1 MRCNNILE
9 AVGRTPLIRLNR
21 MGQGL
26 KPQIWIKAE
35 MLNPGGSVKDR
46 IGITMIDDAE
56 KKGLLKPGGTI
67 IEGTSG
73 NTGMG
78 LALVA
83 AVRGYKCVFTTTDK
97 QSKEKVDLLKALGAE
112 VIVCPTAVEPE
123 DPRSYYSVARKL
135 AREIPNS
142 FYPNQYDNPSN
153 PEAHYQ
159 TTGPEIWDD
168 TEGKIT
174 HFVCGMGTGGTI
186 SGVGK
191 YLKEKNPKVQVIGV
205 DPEGSLYF
213 DFHKTGRI
221 AKARTY
227 VVEGIGEDF
236 FPTTMDMQ
244 ILDDVIQVNDEECFV
259 VARRLAKQEGIFTG
273 GSGGG
278 CLSGALRLAKSLGP
292 EDVVVVLLP
301 DTGMRYLSKVYNEE
315 WMRERGYVES
325 SVPITAAEVVHAKK
339 HGGKVREL
347 IIARPYQTVFHA
359 LKTMQDQDIS
369 QIPVFEENVPIG
381 TVYEDQILTLAL
393 QGKDLRK
400 LVVREV
406 MSKPMPLI
414 PRSAP
419 VERIT
424 YILSHENPAVF
435 VQMDETRLEILTK
448 YDLMSTVAGLME
460 QKRQA

>member
-1 MRCNNILE
+1 MRWNNIIE
-9 AVGRTPLIRLNR
+9 GVGQTPLIRLNR
-21 MGQGL
+21 INKNL

-35 MLNPGGSVKDR
+35 MMNPGGSVKDR
-46 IGITMIDDAE
+46 IGVTMIDDAE

-123 DPRSYYSVARKL
+123 DPRSYYSVAKKL
-135 AREIPNS
+135 AREIPNAY
-142 FYPNQYDNPSN
+142 YPNQYDNPLN
-153 PEAHYQ
+153 PEAHYR
-159 TTGPEIWDD
+159 TTGPEIWEDS
-168 TEGKIT
+168 EGKIT

-186 SGVGK
+186 SGAGK
-191 YLKEKNPKVQVIGV
+191 YLKEKNPKIKIVGI
-205 DPEGSLYF
+205 DPEGSLYY
-213 DFHKTGRI
+213 DFHKTGKI
-221 AKARTY
+221 VKARTY

-236 FPTTMDMQ
+236 FPTTMDMG
-244 ILDDVIQVNDEECFV
+244 ILDNVVQVNDEECFV

-278 CLSGALRLAKSLGP
+278 CLSAALRVAQDLGP
-292 EDVVVVLLP
+292 KDYVVVLLP
-301 DTGMRYLSKVYNEE
+301 DTGMRYLSKVYNDE

-325 SVPITAAEVVHAKK
+325 SVRITAMEVVNAKQQM
-339 HGGKVREL
+339 GKSREMV
-347 IIARPYQTVFHA
+347 IARPYQTVFHA
-359 LKTMQDQDIS
+359 LKTMQEQDIS
-369 QIPVFEENVPIG
+369 QIPVFEENLPIG
-381 TVYEDQILTLAL
+381 TMYEDQILTLAL

-406 MSKPMPLI
+406 MSKPMPKV
-414 PRSAP
+414 PKTAP

-424 YILSHENPAVF
+424 YILSHENPAIF
-435 VQMDETRLEILTK
+435 VEMDDSKFEILTK
-448 YDLMSTVAGLME
+448 YDLMSTVASLME
-460 QKRQA
+460 QKR

>member
-9 AVGRTPLIRLNR
+9 SVGRTPLIRLNR
-21 MGQGL
+21 MSKEL

-46 IGITMIDDAE
+46 IGITMIDEAE

-142 FYPNQYDNPSN
+142 YYPNQYDNPSN
-153 PEAHYQ
+153 PEAHYR
-159 TTGPEIWDD
+159 TTGPEIWED

-191 YLKEKNPKVQVIGV
+191 YLKEKNPKVKIVGV

-213 DFHKTGRI
+213 DFHKSGKI

-259 VARRLAKQEGIFTG
+259 IARRLAKMEGLFTG

-278 CLSGALRLAKSLGP
+278 CLSATLRLAKDLSAN
-292 EDVVVVLLP
+292 DYVVALLP

-315 WMRERGYVES
+315 WMRERGYTES
-325 SVPITAAEVVHAKK
+325 SVPITAEEVVNAKK
-339 HGGKVREL
+339 QTGKVREL
-347 IIARPYQTVFHA
+347 VIVRPYQTVFHA
-359 LKTMQDQDIS
+359 LKTMQEQDIS
-369 QIPVFEENVPIG
+369 QIPVFEENLPIG

-400 LVVREV
+400 LTVREV
-406 MSKPMPLI
+406 MSKPMPMVLK
-414 PRSAP
+414 SAP

-424 YILSHENPAVF
+424 YMLSHGDPAVF
-435 VQMDETRLEILTK
+435 VEMDESKYEILTK
-448 YDLMSTVAGLME
+448 YDLMSTVASLME
-460 QKRQA
+460 QKR